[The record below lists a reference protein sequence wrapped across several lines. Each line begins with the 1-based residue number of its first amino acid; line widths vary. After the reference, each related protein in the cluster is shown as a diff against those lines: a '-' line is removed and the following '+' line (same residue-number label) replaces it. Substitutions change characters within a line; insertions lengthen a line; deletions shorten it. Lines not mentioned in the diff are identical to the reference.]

1 MWMLTY
7 GSYVCVY
14 ELHGA
19 EPIVTFS
26 KVLERIICDRLIN
39 RIKINNILEDEAF
52 GFRSSS

>member
-1 MWMLTY
+1 MLTY